1 MRSLRRVLARAL
13 LAATVA
19 TGTVGVTGLSLLTTT
34 EPAFACGTATD
45 PCAPADP
52 GGGSGDPGGES
63 SPTVTEQTY
72 VPPSAPTPSNPT
84 APTSP
89 PMACSV
95 YANGGGMG
103 SYCVTLGASGVSQTL
118 RERFGTQSLQRCRYS
133 EPPAGYPVPFNA
145 NPGQGR
151 YMLMSCLENIDFDTY
166 DGGTDRGLSLSLVW
180 VPAGT
185 DTSDHHN
192 GITDFLWDQVHEDAQ
207 LPVPVMRTRP
217 NQTPIVGYPTY
228 FTFEWLDPGTKQV
241 VAQGPY
247 AGKAMGGPFKQIHT
261 NGLVMQAQATK
272 ITVDPNQ
279 KGIRSVTCDPS
290 TPYVEGAAPA
300 DQPAGACSI
309 TFPRSSA
316 SARKYATEP
325 IPANV
330 DDAFNV
336 SVTVD
341 WKVTYGPSG
350 RENQLGQGFTM
361 RLHQVL
367 PVQEVQ
373 TPNQPPTVIY

>member
-1 MRSLRRVLARAL
+1 MMKRCVAGLAL
-13 LAATVA
+13 V
-19 TGTVGVTGLSLLTTT
+19 LSLCLASVFTSSFT
-34 EPAFACGTATD
+34 EASADGASCGLLGCSGGAPSPA
-45 PCAPADP
+45 PSESPQ
-52 GGGSGDPGGES
+52 SS

-72 VPPSAPTPSNPT
+72 VPPSAPSPSEPS

-103 SYCVTLGASGVSQTL
+103 SYCVTLGASGIVQTL
-118 RERFGTQSLQRCRYS
+118 RERFGNQTLQRCRYS
-133 EPPAGYPVPFNA
+133 EPPASYPVPFNA
-145 NPGQGR
+145 NPGKGR
-151 YMLMSCLENIDFDTY
+151 YLLMSCLEHIDFDTY
-166 DGGTDRGLSLSLVW
+166 NGGPDRGLSLSLVW
-180 VPAGT
+180 VPNGT

-192 GITDFLWDQVHEDAQ
+192 GITDFLWNQIHEDAQ
-207 LPVPVMRTRP
+207 LPVPVMRARP

-228 FTFEWLDPGTKQV
+228 FTFEWLDPATKRV

-247 AGKAMGGPFKQIHT
+247 AHKPMGGPFKQIRS
-261 NGLVMQAQATK
+261 NGLVMRAQATK

-279 KGIRSVTCDPS
+279 RGIKPVTCDPS
-290 TPYVEGAAPA
+290 TPYVAGAAPA
-300 DQPAGACSI
+300 AQPKAACSI

-330 DDAFNV
+330 KDAFNA
-336 SVTVD
+336 SVTVE
-341 WKVTYGPSG
+341 WKVTYGPG
-350 RENQLGQGFTM
+350 GGEHQLGSGFTM

-373 TPNQPPTVIY
+373 TPNQPPSVIY